1 MEFRLEFG
9 LSHGRSRRRVHRE
22 EADDELR
29 PRGRDPLQWRLARG
43 RREGPRP
50 FDLPRGRCRRDR
62 ARPFHSR
69 CLRARCANRDG
80 ETDRGGRPPDER
92 EQHRDRIVEVRSG
105 RGRHLSP
112 RCLAPRM
119 SPVEVLL
126 LLALAA
132 FFAGLGGSY
141 LGIGGGVFLVPFMT
155 LVLAVDIKRAI
166 ATSLIGVIA
175 TSSGAASVYVRDH
188 LTNLRLAM
196 FLEVATTIGAITG
209 ALLALLVPAGFFY
222 VAFGAGVLYAAPA
235 LVRVRETAEE
245 PSYRGGAGAAPV
257 KRLNLSSVYFDQ
269 EDQAVYRYRVD
280 RPGAGFGVSAAA
292 GLFSGLLGGGG
303 GFIKVPP
310 MNILMRVP
318 MKAAG
323 ATSNFMI
330 GVTAAA
336 SAVIYYSQGLVDPS
350 LAAMGIIRVFTRAD
364 LGTRLLV
371 RAKAANVRFV
381 FAIFLAVLGIAMAV
395 RALGF
400 SGVV

>member
-1 MEFRLEFG
+1 
-9 LSHGRSRRRVHRE
+9 
-22 EADDELR
+22 
-29 PRGRDPLQWRLARG
+29 
-43 RREGPRP
+43 
-50 FDLPRGRCRRDR
+50 
-62 ARPFHSR
+62 
-69 CLRARCANRDG
+69 
-80 ETDRGGRPPDER
+80 
-92 EQHRDRIVEVRSG
+92 
-105 RGRHLSP
+105 
-112 RCLAPRM
+112 M

-209 ALLALLVPAGFFY
+209 ALVALLVPAVFLY
-222 VAFGAGVLYAAPA
+222 LAFGAVVLYAAA
-235 LVRVRETAEE
+235 TMVRVRETAKER
-245 PSYRGGAGAAPV
+245 SYRGGAEPALV

-292 GLFSGLLGGGG
+292 GLFSGLLGVGG
-303 GFIKVPP
+303 GFIKVPA

-318 MKAAG
+318 MKAAV

-336 SAVIYYSQGLVDPS
+336 SAFIYYSQGLVDPS
-350 LAAMGIIRVFTRAD
+350 LAAMVIIGVFTGTN